1 MIINNSIKL
10 NYYFCFLKLIFRMIK
25 QDDFQSPD
33 YYQLDALLTEE
44 HLLIRQTI
52 RDFVK
57 KEISPIIEDVCQNCI
72 FPNNILP

>member
-33 YYQLDALLTEE
+33 YYQLDALLTEQ

-57 KEISPIIEDVCQNCI
+57 TLLVMLVLDFYKTK
-72 FPNNILP
+72 ILME